1 MNELDDLRKQLLLKQ
16 IYENKPIGP
25 SGFISGNQI
34 IPTDEDS
41 EIDLAISMSP
51 SDAKAIALSNK
62 ENDKYLYDTA
72 SSQGNYLKKL
82 MNLGIV
88 DEYSDDVTRDLYENA
103 KNPQDRK
110 KVLMQYIELSDQIK
124 KQRDN
129 NFGKL

>member
-1 MNELDDLRKQLLLKQ
+1 LDDLRKQLLLKQ
-16 IYENKPIGP
+16 IYEGKPIGP

-41 EIDLAISMSP
+41 EFDLAISMSP
-51 SDAKAIALSNK
+51 SDSNAIALSNK
-62 ENDKYLYDTA
+62 ENDKNLYDAT

-82 MNLGIV
+82 VNLGIS
-88 DEYSDDVTRDLYENA
+88 DEYSDDLTRDLYENA

-110 KVLMQYIELSDQIK
+110 KVLMQYMELSDQIK

>member
-41 EIDLAISMSP
+41 ELDLAISMSP

-62 ENDKYLYDTA
+62 ENDKDLYDA
-72 SSQGNYLKKL
+72 LSSQGNYLKKL
-82 MNLGIV
+82 MDLGV
-88 DEYSDDVTRDLYENA
+88 SDEYSNQITRDLYQNA
-103 KNPQDRK
+103 KSPQDRK

>member
-1 MNELDDLRKQLLLKQ
+1 MDDLRKQLLLKQ
-16 IYENKPIGP
+16 LYEDKPIGP

-41 EIDLAISMSP
+41 EFDLAISMSP
-51 SDAKAIALSNK
+51 SDSNAIALSNK
-62 ENDKYLYDTA
+62 ENDKNLYDAT
-72 SSQGNYLKKL
+72 SSQGDYLKKL
-82 MNLGIV
+82 VNLGIS
-88 DEYSDDVTRDLYENA
+88 DEYSDDLTRDLYENA

-110 KVLMQYIELSDQIK
+110 KVLMQYMELSDQIK